1 MTCKSENISWS
12 HCRRL
17 ATSYTLNIRKNQKF
31 CNSVWR
37 NKRTM
42 SREILNKLLH
52 LKTFINK
59 KLPEAA
65 ITISTPILMSDKGKA
80 VMTSWQLTYH
90 PISLKIDILINRNI
104 TGKYLSCSEFH
115 LNESGINFLTKSLVS
130 NLQKL

>member
-1 MTCKSENISWS
+1 
-12 HCRRL
+12 
-17 ATSYTLNIRKNQKF
+17 
-31 CNSVWR
+31 
-37 NKRTM
+37 M

-59 KLPEAA
+59 KLPEAE

-104 TGKYLSCSEFH
+104 TGKHLSCSKFH
-115 LNESGINFLTKSLVS
+115 LNESGINFLTKSLVF

>member
-1 MTCKSENISWS
+1 
-12 HCRRL
+12 
-17 ATSYTLNIRKNQKF
+17 
-31 CNSVWR
+31 
-37 NKRTM
+37 M

-104 TGKYLSCSEFH
+104 TGKHLSCSEFH
-115 LNESGINFLTKSLVS
+115 LSESGINFLTKSLVS
-130 NLQKL
+130 NLQKLWWSLEYLNNLYQSPHFSKSLLTLIYWKEKNIS